1 MFFTIH
7 CRLTCRA
14 GLCNGAAGLSLGNR
28 ATIKKDCNS
37 KKFRTHGLIFST
49 AAGSEN
55 KTFTKLS
62 PNSDFVR
69 LSKNPR
75 IAHQLSSRVFV

>member
-1 MFFTIH
+1 MQRRSRSVT
-7 CRLTCRA
+7 RQSS
-14 GLCNGAAGLSLGNR
+14 NDQ
-28 ATIKKDCNS
+28 KKSNS

>member
-7 CRLTCRA
+7 CRLTCGQA
-14 GLCNGAAGLSLGNR
+14 Y
-28 ATIKKDCNS
+28 ATAQPVCHSAIEQRS
-37 KKFRTHGLIFST
+37 KKIPTAKRFRTHGLIFST

-62 PNSDFVR
+62 PNSDLVR

-75 IAHQLSSRVFV
+75 IAHRLSSCVFI

>member
-1 MFFTIH
+1 MQRRSRYVT
-7 CRLTCRA
+7 RQSS
-14 GLCNGAAGLSLGNR
+14 NDQKNS
-28 ATIKKDCNS
+28 NS